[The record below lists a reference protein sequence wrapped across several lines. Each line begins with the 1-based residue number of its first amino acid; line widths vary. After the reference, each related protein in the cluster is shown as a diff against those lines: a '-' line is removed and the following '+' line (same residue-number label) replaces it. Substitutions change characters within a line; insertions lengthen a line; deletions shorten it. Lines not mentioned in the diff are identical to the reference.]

1 MSSLTIWDQALPSS
15 WRYADPNSFGWLILM
30 YVPGPSHRNFGDL
43 KMILNPEF
51 FESWWLDRLLQYLF
65 HLPGF
70 PRSQTQYQRCLKQN
84 STAVW
89 IQRPPWKFSVVSVKR
104 LLGKG
109 KLRVKGERCPWGSVC
124 NKQSVWNKTG
134 AQVVCG
140 FSDLGE
146 DRLSFLL
153 PDFNTKGLC
162 QRESYGDKCI
172 QTGQKEEKICQH
184 GSLQSRITTGQNHS
198 KVKEEAVFS

>member
-1 MSSLTIWDQALPSS
+1 
-15 WRYADPNSFGWLILM
+15 M

-51 FESWWLDRLLQYLF
+51 FESWWLNRLLRYLF

-70 PRSQTQYQRCLKQN
+70 PRSQSQYQRCLKQN

-89 IQRPPWKFSVVSVKR
+89 IQGPPWKFSVISMKR

-109 KLRVKGERCPWGSVC
+109 KLRVKGEGVLWGSVC
-124 NKQSVWNKTG
+124 SKSVWDRAG
-134 AQVVCG
+134 AQVLCG
-140 FSDLGE
+140 FGGLGE
-146 DRLSFLL
+146 DGLSISP

-172 QTGQKEEKICQH
+172 QTGQKEEKICKH
-184 GSLQSRITTGQNHS
+184 GDLQNDAGSP
-198 KVKEEAVFS
+198 